1 MHNAVFYSSHS
12 VLDFLIAI
20 NEKSL
25 TSIKL
30 EVKILT
36 FTTLGAQTR
45 RIIERFHQ
53 NTFIQFQSLYSRL
66 MFLKKHFE
74 NYLLWFSSEFLMRK
88 ELEAKYGTQLKI
100 FVNILKI
107 VKNPRLIIQDVSNR
121 TC

>member
-45 RIIERFHQ
+45 RIIKRFYQ